1 MTRPRLEEE
10 QEAQD
15 ALPDFEEEP
24 VRANYR
30 VAGDLPARAA
40 ELEQQLAEQ
49 TAEMKRLEHEVYAS
63 RHALARYRSLH
74 GVSIGGIG
82 ALLGAVIG
90 TTIWAFAGD
99 PRAIV
104 VATIIGFLL
113 GYLAGGR
120 WVTRD
125 DDNFPKPGPPTVY

>member
-10 QEAQD
+10 QEA
-15 ALPDFEEEP
+15 LPGFEEEEP

-40 ELEQQLAEQ
+40 ELEQQLTEQ

-82 ALLGAVIG
+82 ALLGACIG
-90 TTIWAFAGD
+90 TTIWAFAGE

-104 VATIIGFLL
+104 VASIIGFLL

-125 DDNFPKPGPPTVY
+125 DDNFPKAPPTVY